1 MEGQYNTHNP
11 AVKRLMREAMEL
23 RNPTELFVAAPL
35 NENLFEWHFTIRG
48 PADSDFNGGIFHGR
62 ITLPPD
68 YPMKPPSIIM
78 LTPNGRFETNTKI
91 CLSISGHHPENWQP
105 SWSIRTALLAIIG
118 FMPSSPAGAVGSL
131 DMPPE
136 ERKLLAKK
144 SLNWHCTV
152 CNVRMKDV
160 LPPLTAASADMRQ
173 EAKVLGRSVL
183 SSAESATSTIL
194 SNPYP
199 VLQDR
204 GQPPVDPAP
213 SEGNT
218 VTTAGSQSVEQH
230 LRNRLL
236 GSRAERG
243 HVGLSYSTSGRTE
256 RIAIDITLAFFIVL
270 LVVLVIRRVYVQNEW
285 RFHQ

>member
-23 RNPTELFVAAPL
+23 RNATELFVAAPL
-35 NENLFEWHFTIRG
+35 NDNLFEWHFTIRG
-48 PADSDFNGGIFHGR
+48 PADSDFDGGIFHGR

-131 DMPPE
+131 DVPPE
-136 ERKLLAKK
+136 QRRLLAKK
-144 SLNWHCTV
+144 SQEWCCTM

-160 LPPLTAASADMRQ
+160 LPPLTTASAAMRQ
-173 EAKVLGRSVL
+173 EAKVLGQSMLPSKEPVSSISRSH
-183 SSAESATSTIL
+183 SSPEQQDVAE
-194 SNPYP
+194 
-199 VLQDR
+199 
-204 GQPPVDPAP
+204 PPVEPAP
-213 SEGNT
+213 SQGNAF
-218 VTTAGSQSVEQH
+218 AGARSQSVEQH
-230 LRNRLL
+230 LRNRLM
-236 GSRAERG
+236 GRHSERG
-243 HVGLSYSTSGRTE
+243 HFDQSYPTNGRTE
-256 RIAIDITLAFFIVL
+256 RIIIDVILAFFIVL
-270 LVVLVIRRVYVQNEW
+270 LVGLVIRRVYIQNEW